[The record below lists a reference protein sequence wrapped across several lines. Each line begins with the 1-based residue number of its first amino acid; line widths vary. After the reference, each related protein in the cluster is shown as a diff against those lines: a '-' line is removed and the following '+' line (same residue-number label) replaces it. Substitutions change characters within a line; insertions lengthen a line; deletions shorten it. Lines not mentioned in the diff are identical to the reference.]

1 MAFGP
6 QTTTAEVLEGVDLS
20 GKTAVVTGASAG
32 LGIETCRSLASVG
45 AHVVMAVRD
54 ADKGRDAAATI
65 KEAVPDASLELG
77 TVDLA
82 SLESVRAFAS
92 WLLERHDRIDLLI
105 NNAGVMACP
114 LGRTADD
121 FEMQLGTNHLGH
133 FLLTTEV
140 ALALLAA
147 APARVVNLSSRGH
160 QRSDIQW
167 DDPHYRRRPYDKW
180 DAYGQSKTA
189 NCLFSVEFDRR
200 FGGRGVHAYAV
211 HPGVIMTELA
221 RHLTAQDLEDLAS
234 RSPSGAPMQFKPVEA
249 GAATTV
255 WAATSPDLADVG
267 GVYLEDCHVSTD
279 VSEPGSPGG
288 HAAWALDPEAAK
300 RLWAWSDEEV
310 GTARA

>member
-6 QTTTAEVLEGVDLS
+6 DTTTSEVLEGVDLS

-32 LGIETCRSLASVG
+32 LGTETARSLASVG
-45 AHVVMAVRD
+45 AHVVMAARD
-54 ADKGRDAAATI
+54 PDKGRVAAGGI

-82 SLESVRAFAS
+82 SLDSVRAFAA
-92 WLLERHDRIDLLI
+92 WLLDRHERVDVLI

-114 LGRTADD
+114 LGRTAED

-133 FLLTTEV
+133 FLLTTLV
-140 ALALLAA
+140 APALLAA
-147 APARVVNLSSRGH
+147 APSRVVNLSSRGH

-167 DDPHYRRRPYDKW
+167 DDPHYRQRPYDKW
-180 DAYGQSKTA
+180 EAYGQSKTA
-189 NCLFSVEFDRR
+189 NILFSVEFDRR

-221 RHLTAQDLEDLAS
+221 RHLTRQDLEDLAS

-249 GAATTV
+249 GAATSV
-255 WAATSPDLADVG
+255 WAVTAPELADVG
-267 GVYLEDCHVSTD
+267 GVYLEDCHVSAEVT
-279 VSEPGSPGG
+279 EPSSPGG
-288 HAAWALDPEAAK
+288 HAPWALDPASAK
-300 RLWAWSDEEV
+300 RLWEWSEGEV
-310 GTARA
+310 GL